1 MYTNVELINKFNQQV
16 ESIYA
21 FIFNKT
27 IEILEHNLAPI
38 SNSFDRSNN
47 MNNEDYISR
56 LDDLINELSSI
67 KNSLISNDEITSFE
81 AINFL
86 KDANAIREK
95 SLDILSNNMYDTQES
110 NNDIKK
116 NKYNNFVKDKTSMY
130 YKD

>member
-1 MYTNVELINKFNQQV
+1 MYTNIELINKFNQEI
-16 ESIYA
+16 ESLYA
-21 FIFNKT
+21 FIFSKT

-38 SNSFDRSNN
+38 YNSFDRSNN
-47 MNNEDYISR
+47 MNNEDYISQ
-56 LDDLINELSSI
+56 LDDLIKELSNI
-67 KNSLISNDEITSFE
+67 KNSLISDDEITSFD

-95 SLDILSNNMYDTQES
+95 SLDLISNNMYNTQES
-110 NNDIKK
+110 NNDVKK